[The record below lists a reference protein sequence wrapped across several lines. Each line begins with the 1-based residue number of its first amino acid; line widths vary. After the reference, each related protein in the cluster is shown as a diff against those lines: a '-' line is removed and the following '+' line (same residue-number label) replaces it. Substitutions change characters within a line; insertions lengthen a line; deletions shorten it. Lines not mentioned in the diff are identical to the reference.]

1 MKPLWWFLE
10 LVVDLLGRSPRTHA
24 LLLAP
29 GFERLRWWLGRRRAQ
44 RTAVRAARRVP
55 AYGAFLAERGA
66 SARTFAA
73 LPETDKSSY
82 IARWSIPERCVGG
95 RLPRR
100 GVVVDESSGSSGT
113 PTSWVRGPVER
124 RASRELLRVGFL
136 RHAAGDRPVFVINA
150 FSLGAWATGM
160 NVTAALTRVSTIKS
174 TGPDRDKILATMREF
189 GPGYTYVITS
199 YPPFLKGL
207 LDDDRLDW
215 SRYDVVCAF
224 GGEGISEGMRD
235 HVLRRARK
243 VVGAYGASDLE
254 ISIAVE
260 TEFTIALR
268 RAIAAD
274 PALASAL
281 TRQDE
286 YGVLPNIFQYNP
298 YAYLVESNDAGELVV
313 TVTRPQNID
322 PRIRYNIHDR
332 GHVLRMRDVVPVLRR
347 FGLTHVLDERVLDL
361 PLMLQY
367 GRSDQSVDHNGA
379 VVPPDGV
386 RDAVAADPE
395 LLAAVESHR
404 LVSYE
409 DAAGDRQ
416 LHVALQLAAGRDL
429 PDPAAAAHR
438 LLAAMRRA
446 NRDLDHAIATG
457 APGTEPTVG
466 VYPYRTGI
474 FAGDGARLKNEYRWT
489 LDAAGAATAG
499 LDVAAVAGREQVHR

>member
-1 MKPLWWFLE
+1 MKLLWWFLE

-66 SARTFAA
+66 SVRTFAA
-73 LPETDKSSY
+73 LPETDKRSY
-82 IARWSIPERCVGG
+82 IARWSIPERCVDG

-136 RHAAGDRPVFVINA
+136 RHATGDRPVFVINA

-235 HVLRRARK
+235 HVLRRARQ

-347 FGLTHVLDERVLDL
+347 FGHRHVLDERVLDL
-361 PLMLQY
+361 PLLLQY

-379 VVPPDGV
+379 SSRPTACATRSLPTRSCSGPSRATGWCRTRTPP
-386 RDAVAADPE
+386 ATASCTSP
-395 LLAAVESHR
+395 S
-404 LVSYE
+404 SS
-409 DAAGDRQ
+409 
-416 LHVALQLAAGRDL
+416 
-429 PDPAAAAHR
+429 
-438 LLAAMRRA
+438 RRA
-446 NRDLDHAIATG
+446 ATC
-457 APGTEPTVG
+457 PT
-466 VYPYRTGI
+466 PPRPRTGCSPRC
-474 FAGDGARLKNEYRWT
+474 AGPTATSTTRSRPARRAPSSRSAST
-489 LDAAGAATAG
+489 RTARGSSPATARG
-499 LDVAAVAGREQVHR
+499 